1 MGGRENRGRKGY
13 ERRRYWKRERKG
25 REGGSEKAGSGRNGG
40 KLCNNA
46 YNFAIEKGLKQGSQ
60 KKGAGPGMQG
70 SGAGG
75 LDHSIETSFPAL
87 SHKTISFQ
95 HFTK

>member
-1 MGGRENRGRKGY
+1 MSGGGS
-13 ERRRYWKRERKG
+13 
-25 REGGSEKAGSGRNGG
+25 SEKAGSGRNGR